1 MRNLSHALA
10 AAILSGLLCFTLASA
25 QTEGPKMITEVLKE
39 AKEKLAPDRRTAV
52 FDVQARKRGKTVV
65 IAGEVHN
72 AAMKQALLDLLKKH
86 RITRFKDSIVAL
98 PQPSL
103 GEKLFGVVSVS
114 VANIR
119 TDSKHSAEMGTQALL
134 GTPVRILKKEHGWIY
149 VQTPDDYLGWSDDN
163 IVEMTQI
170 EYAAWVA
177 RPRII
182 VTADYASIRDFRTV
196 GSQQVSDAVAGCI
209 MALRND
215 AGSDYEVEFPDGRSG
230 FILKEDAFRLETF
243 LAGATASPASVV
255 ATAKRFVGLPY
266 FWGGTSAKAVDC
278 SGFSKTV
285 YFLNGIQLPRDASQQ
300 ALVGDLVDTTGGI
313 NLQPGDLLFFG
324 FKPKGERKERVTHVG
339 ISLGGKRFIHSS
351 GQVRFNSL
359 DPNDSDFSAYRD
371 NMFLRARRII
381 GAPESSGIRFLA
393 NIPYYSGKP

>member
-1 MRNLSHALA
+1 MQKLGHALA
-10 AAILSGLLCFTLASA
+10 AAVLPGLLCLTMASG
-25 QTEGPKMITEVLKE
+25 QTQGSKMITDVLKE

-52 FDVQARKRGKTVV
+52 FDVQTRKHGKTVV

-72 AAMKQALLDLLKKH
+72 AAMKQALLELLKKH
-86 RITRFKDSIVAL
+86 KITRFKDSIVVL
-98 PQPSL
+98 PQTSL
-103 GEKLFGVVSVS
+103 GEKMFGVVSVS

-119 TDSKHSAEMGTQALL
+119 TDPRHSAEMGTQALL
-134 GTPVRILKKEHGWIY
+134 GTPISILKKERGWIY
-149 VQTPDDYLGWSDDN
+149 IQTPDDYLGWSDDN
-163 IVEMTQI
+163 IVEMTQQ
-170 EYAAWVA
+170 EYFAWVT
-177 RPRII
+177 RPKVI
-182 VTADYASIRDFRTV
+182 VTADYVSVRESREA

-215 AGSDYEVEFPDGRSG
+215 AGSDYEVEFPDGRAG
-230 FILKEDAFRLETF
+230 FIRKEDASRLETF

-255 ATAKRFVGLPY
+255 ATAKRFLGLPY

-285 YFLNGIQLPRDASQQ
+285 YFLSGIQLPRDASQQ
-300 ALVGDLVDTTGGI
+300 ALVGENVDTTGGI

-351 GQVRFNSL
+351 GQVRVNSL
-359 DPNDSDFSAYRD
+359 DPNDSDFSAYRE

-381 GAPESSGIRFLA
+381 GAPESSGIRLLV
-393 NIPYYSGKP
+393 NNPYYTGKP